1 MTAAVEPLGGP
12 QEQCRPGL
20 GGRALNPESAALA
33 GSPRSGDSGAVPK
46 EQGRSV
52 EQTSEGRNK
61 VLFLDDDP
69 ARGASFLVE
78 HPDAVWVGT
87 AEDCIA
93 YLAEPW
99 HEVHLDHDLGGE
111 VFVDCDRDDSG
122 MAVVRWLCAEQRSH
136 LAKTRFVVHSH
147 NLNAACLMVLQ
158 LEMMGY
164 EVQGRPFGE
173 ATARPACSYRLR
185 SLATRMIRWL
195 RSGGWLRVT
204 PADSGD

>member
-1 MTAAVEPLGGP
+1 
-12 QEQCRPGL
+12 
-20 GGRALNPESAALA
+20 
-33 GSPRSGDSGAVPK
+33 
-46 EQGRSV
+46 V
-52 EQTSEGRNK
+52 EQTPQGRNK

-69 ARGASFLVE
+69 ARGASFLAE

-111 VFVDCDRDDSG
+111 VFVDCERDDSG
-122 MAVVRWLCAEQRSH
+122 MAVVRWLCAEPRAH

-147 NLNAACLMVLQ
+147 NLNAACLMVLH

-173 ATARPACSYRLR
+173 AMAQPACPGRLR
-185 SLATRMIRWL
+185 SLAERMIRWL

-204 PADSGD
+204 PADGDD